1 MMNIPFRP
9 VTAADADLL
18 RSFTMEGKCMNCDM
32 NVANLCSWQFLYHTE
47 YAVVEGF
54 LVLRF
59 VLDGHVTY
67 MKPIGKGDL
76 RPVLE
81 LLMADARSLGDT
93 LRVACVCPCAQA
105 LMDESMP
112 GAFTYTINRDKS
124 DYLYLREKLVTLSG
138 KKLQPKR
145 NHISKFKR
153 AYPNYEYR
161 PLTPD
166 LVPDCIRLGEEWCRT
181 NDSGELRAMQ
191 AEQQMIAYALR
202 HMDELHIVGGTLFVE
217 GRMVAFTF
225 GARINAEAFDV
236 CVEKADT
243 NYEGA
248 YAMINNEFVSRL
260 PEDIVYIN
268 REEDLGLEGL
278 RRAKLSYY
286 PDLIL
291 DKMVATLTAQPKE
304 TEEEMRVR
312 FETRHLWER
321 SFADPRA
328 FIDLY
333 FREKYRKE
341 RNEIIVRDGRVV
353 SALQKLPYPLTY
365 GGRMLPASYIS
376 GACTDED
383 YRRRGLMGELL
394 VKALRDEYYL
404 GSTISIEECLGSKGV
419 EESSFG
425 VKEYRSEGVKT
436 IPQLRESKDCL
447 QALPS
452 TAVSTKL
459 NVSSADGLSSSLPSE
474 ATTPKLLNSQKAGS
488 VLSFLIPATAELMT
502 YYAKF
507 GYTPCFRFG
516 WKETHPN
523 PGGDTDLTVQE
534 VLPHR
539 EDLGGL
545 LIYLRD
551 KMQERPMCVQHPL
564 SDLRAVMDD
573 MRMAGDTMWEV
584 RRGTLLVGLAIC
596 RAEAKGVLLREYVY
610 DDEAARDALIAAI
623 AAHHGK
629 TEVDVL
635 DTTGT
640 GGDYFGMARVVDA
653 EEMLKAYA
661 QLHPEKEMTLNVADD
676 ELSENNGCYHISGGV
691 CVRLSEP
698 SADAELLTIAQLTHR
713 VLAEENP
720 LMSLMMND

>member
-1 MMNIPFRP
+1 MNILFRP

-18 RSFTMEGKCMNCDM
+18 RSFTMESKCMNCDL

-76 RPVLE
+76 RRVLE
-81 LLMADARSLGDT
+81 LLMADARTLGDAF
-93 LRVACVCPCAQA
+93 RMACVCPCAQGM
-105 LMDESMP
+105 MDESMP
-112 GAFTYTINRDKS
+112 GAFAYTINRDKS

-153 AYPNYEYR
+153 SYPNYEYR
-161 PLTPD
+161 PLTPE

-181 NDSGELRAMQ
+181 NDSRMQYAMQ
-191 AEQQMIAYALR
+191 AEQRMIAYALS
-202 HMDELHIVGGTLFVE
+202 HIDELHIVGGALFVE
-217 GRMVAFTF
+217 DKMVAFTF

-243 NYEGA
+243 DYEGA

-278 RRAKLSYY
+278 RKAKLSYY

-291 DKMVATLTAQPKE
+291 DKMTATLIVQPKE

-341 RNEIIVRDGRVV
+341 RNETIVRDGRVV

-383 YRRRGLMGELL
+383 YRKRGLMGELL
-394 VKALRDEYYL
+394 AQTHRAMQ
-404 GSTISIEECLGSKGV
+404 EEN
-419 EESSFG
+419 
-425 VKEYRSEGVKT
+425 
-436 IPQLRESKDCL
+436 
-447 QALPS
+447 A
-452 TAVSTKL
+452 
-459 NVSSADGLSSSLPSE
+459 
-474 ATTPKLLNSQKAGS
+474 
-488 VLSFLIPATAELMT
+488 VLSFLIPATPELAT

-516 WKETHPN
+516 WETVTAKASADASLVSGPV
-523 PGGDTDLTVQE
+523 VQPQSE
-534 VLPHR
+534 
-539 EDLGGL
+539 EY
-545 LIYLRD
+545 LIYLRQ
-551 KMQERPMCVQHPL
+551 KMQERPVCVQHPL
-564 SDLRAVMDD
+564 SDLRAVVDD

-584 RRGTLLVGLAIC
+584 RRDELLVGLAIC
-596 RAEAKGVLLREYVY
+596 RAEAEGILLRECLF
-610 DDEAARDALIAAI
+610 DDEAARDGLIAAI
-623 AAHHGK
+623 ATHYGK
-629 TEVDVL
+629 AEVDVL
-635 DTTGT
+635 DTTGQN
-640 GGDYFGMARVVDA
+640 GDYIGMARVIHA
-653 EEMLKAYA
+653 EDMLTAYA
-661 QLHPEKEMTLNVADD
+661 ALYPEQEMVLNVTDN
-676 ELSENNGCYHISGGV
+676 ELSGNDGCYRIGGGV
-691 CVRLSEP
+691 CIRMDDTSVE
-698 SADAELLTIAQLTHR
+698 AESLTIAQLTHR

>member
-1 MMNIPFRP
+1 MIIPFRP
-9 VTAADADLL
+9 ITAADADLL
-18 RSFTMEGKCMNCDM
+18 RSFTMESKCMNCDM

-81 LLMADARSLGDT
+81 LLITDARSLGDT
-93 LRVACVCPCAQA
+93 LRLACVCPCAQA

-153 AYPNYEYR
+153 TYPNYEYR

-181 NDSGELRAMQ
+181 NDSCMQHAMQ
-191 AEQQMIAYALR
+191 TEQKMIAYALR
-202 HMDELHIVGGTLFVE
+202 HIDELHIVGGTLFVE
-217 GRMVAFTF
+217 GKMVAFTF

-243 NYEGA
+243 AYEGS

-260 PEDIVYIN
+260 PEDIIYIN

-278 RRAKLSYY
+278 RKAKLSYY

-291 DKMVATLTAQPKE
+291 DKMVATLTTLPKE

-341 RNEIIVRDGRVV
+341 RNEVILRDGRVV
-353 SALQKLPYPLTY
+353 SALQKLPYPMTY
-365 GGRMLPASYIS
+365 GGRMLPTSYIS
-376 GACTDED
+376 GACTDEE
-383 YRRRGLMGELL
+383 YRKCGLMGELL
-394 VKALRDEYYL
+394 NQTHRAM
-404 GSTISIEECLGSKGV
+404 
-419 EESSFG
+419 
-425 VKEYRSEGVKT
+425 RSEH
-436 IPQLRESKDCL
+436 
-447 QALPS
+447 A
-452 TAVSTKL
+452 
-459 NVSSADGLSSSLPSE
+459 
-474 ATTPKLLNSQKAGS
+474 
-488 VLSFLIPATAELMT
+488 VLSFLIPATSELGT

-516 WKETHPN
+516 WKTEPHPN
-523 PGGDTDLTVQE
+523 PPCEGGGTDLTAQE

-539 EDLGGL
+539 EDLGGS

-551 KMQERPMCVQHPL
+551 KMQERPMCIQHPL
-564 SDLRAVMDD
+564 SDLRAVVDD

-596 RAEAKGVLLREYVY
+596 RVEPGGVLLRECVY
-610 DDEAARDALIAAI
+610 DDGAAREALIAAI
-623 AAHHGK
+623 AAHYEQ

-640 GGDYFGMARVVDA
+640 AGDYFGMARIIDA
-653 EEMLKAYA
+653 DEMLKAYA
-661 QLHPEKEMTLNVADD
+661 QLHPEVELTLSITDPT
-676 ELSENNGCYHISGGV
+676 LPENEGCYRIAQGM
-691 CVRLSEP
+691 CQRLAEP
-698 SADAELLTIAQLTHR
+698 CAEAEPLTITQLTHR
-713 VLAEENP
+713 VLTEENP

>member
-1 MMNIPFRP
+1 MIIPFRP
-9 VTAADADLL
+9 ITAADADLL
-18 RSFTMEGKCMNCDM
+18 RSYTMEGKCMNCDM
-32 NVANLCSWQFLYHTE
+32 NVANLRGWQFLYHTE

-59 VLDGHVTY
+59 VADGHVTY
-67 MKPIGKGDL
+67 MKPMGKGDL
-76 RPVLE
+76 RHVLE
-81 LLMADARSLGDT
+81 LLIADARSLGDT
-93 LRVACVCPCAQA
+93 LRMACVCPCAQG
-105 LMDESMP
+105 LMEESMP
-112 GAFTYTINRDKS
+112 GAFTYSVDRDRA

-153 AYPNYEYR
+153 TYPDYEYR
-161 PLTPD
+161 PLTAD
-166 LVPDCIRLGEEWCRT
+166 LVDDCIRLGEEWCKT
-181 NDSGELRAMQ
+181 NDSCMQRAMQ
-191 AEQQMIAYALR
+191 AEQRMIDYAL
-202 HMDELHIVGGTLFVE
+202 HHIDELHIVGGTLWVE

-243 NYEGA
+243 AYEGA

-260 PEDIVYIN
+260 PEDITYIN

-278 RRAKLSYY
+278 RKAKLSYQ

-291 DKMVATLTAQPKE
+291 DKMTATLTAVPKE

-341 RNEIIVRDGRVV
+341 RNEVIVRDGRVV
-353 SALQKLPYPLTY
+353 SALQKLPYPMTY

-376 GACTDED
+376 GACTDEA

-394 VKALRDEYYL
+394 HQTHRAMQNENAA
-404 GSTISIEECLGSKGV
+404 
-419 EESSFG
+419 F
-425 VKEYRSEGVKT
+425 
-436 IPQLRESKDCL
+436 
-447 QALPS
+447 
-452 TAVSTKL
+452 
-459 NVSSADGLSSSLPSE
+459 
-474 ATTPKLLNSQKAGS
+474 
-488 VLSFLIPATAELMT
+488 SFLIPATADLAA

-516 WKETHPN
+516 WK
-523 PGGDTDLTVQE
+523 TVAAGALDGSLLVDVVDQKGTEE
-534 VLPHR
+534 VMP
-539 EDLGGL
+539 
-545 LIYLRD
+545 YLRD

-564 SDLRAVMDD
+564 SDLRAVVDD
-573 MRMAGDTMWEV
+573 MRMAGDTMWEA
-584 RRGTLLVGLAIC
+584 RRGELTVAVAIC
-596 RAEAKGVLLREYVY
+596 RAEADGVLLRECVY
-610 DDEAARDALIAAI
+610 DDEAVREGLIAAI
-623 AAHHGK
+623 AAHYGR

-640 GGDYFGMARVVDA
+640 VGDYFGMARIINA
-653 EEMLKAYA
+653 EAMLTAYA
-661 QLHPEKEMTLNVADD
+661 ALHPELDTAMNVTDD
-676 ELSENNGCYHISGGV
+676 LLTENNGCYHIYKGT
-691 CVRLSEP
+691 CVRLAEP
-698 SADAELLTIAQLTHR
+698 CADAEPFTIAQLTHR
-713 VLAEENP
+713 VLTEENP

>member
-1 MMNIPFRP
+1 
-9 VTAADADLL
+9 
-18 RSFTMEGKCMNCDM
+18 MNCDL
-32 NVANLCSWQFLYHTE
+32 NVANICSWQFLYHTE

-93 LRVACVCPCAQA
+93 LSIACVCPCAQA
-105 LMDESMP
+105 LMEESMP
-112 GAFTYTINRDKS
+112 GAFTYAINRDKS

-161 PLTPD
+161 SLTPD

-181 NDSGELRAMQ
+181 NDSRMQHAMQ
-191 AEQQMIAYALR
+191 AEQKMIAYALS
-202 HMDELHIVGGTLFVE
+202 HIDELHIVGGTLFVE
-217 GRMVAFTF
+217 GKMVAFTF

-243 NYEGA
+243 TYEGA

-278 RRAKLSYY
+278 RKAKLSYY

-321 SFADPRA
+321 SFADPRT

-365 GGRMLPASYIS
+365 GGRMLSASYIS
-376 GACTDED
+376 GACTDEN
-383 YRRRGLMGELL
+383 YRKRGLMGELL
-394 VKALRDEYYL
+394 AQTHRAMLQ
-404 GSTISIEECLGSKGV
+404 
-419 EESSFG
+419 ES
-425 VKEYRSEGVKT
+425 
-436 IPQLRESKDCL
+436 
-447 QALPS
+447 A
-452 TAVSTKL
+452 
-459 NVSSADGLSSSLPSE
+459 
-474 ATTPKLLNSQKAGS
+474 
-488 VLSFLIPATAELMT
+488 VLSFLIPATAELAT

-516 WKETHPN
+516 WKTETPSN
-523 PGGDTDLTVQE
+523 LPLYGEATSDNSLK
-534 VLPHR
+534 VLPIG
-539 EDLGGL
+539 GGL
-545 LIYLRD
+545 SEGLRGAVLIFLRD
-551 KMQERPMCVQHPL
+551 KMQERPMCIQHPL
-564 SDLRAVMDD
+564 SDLHAVVDD
-573 MRMAGDTMWEV
+573 LRMAGDTMWEV
-584 RRGTLLVGLAIC
+584 RRGELLVGLAIC
-596 RAEAKGVLLREYVY
+596 RVESDGLLLRECVC
-610 DDEAARDALIAAI
+610 DDEEAREALIAAI
-623 AAHHGK
+623 AAHHGR
-629 TEVDVL
+629 TEVDVI
-635 DTTGT
+635 DTTGHE
-640 GGDYFGMARVVDA
+640 GAYLGMARIIDA
-653 EEMLKAYA
+653 EVMLTAYA
-661 QLHPEKEMTLNVADD
+661 TLYPEAEWKINVIDD
-676 ELSENNGCYHISGGV
+676 ELSVNNGCYYISGGA
-691 CVRLSEP
+691 CVHTHET
-698 SADAELLTIAQLTHR
+698 SATADTITIAQLTHK
-713 VLAEENP
+713 VFAEENP

>member
-1 MMNIPFRP
+1 MNILFRP
-9 VTAADADLL
+9 VTAADAGLL
-18 RSFTMEGKCMNCDM
+18 RSFTMEGKCMNCDL
-32 NVANLCSWQFLYHTE
+32 NVANICSWQFLYHTE

-59 VLDGHVTY
+59 VESGHVTY

-145 NHISKFKR
+145 NHVSKFKR
-153 AYPNYEYR
+153 TYPNYEYR

-181 NDSGELRAMQ
+181 NDSCMQRAMQ
-191 AEQQMIAYALR
+191 AEQKMIAYALQ
-202 HMDELHIVGGTLFVE
+202 HIDELHIVGGTLFVE
-217 GRMVAFTF
+217 GKMVAFTF
-225 GARINAEAFDV
+225 GSRINAEAFDV

-243 NYEGA
+243 SYEGA

-278 RRAKLSYY
+278 RKAKLSYY

-341 RNEIIVRDGRVV
+341 RNETIVRDGRVV
-353 SALQKLPYPLTY
+353 SALQKLPYPMTY

-376 GACTDED
+376 GACTDEN
-383 YRRRGLMGELL
+383 YRKRGLMGELL
-394 VKALRDEYYL
+394 AQTHRAM
-404 GSTISIEECLGSKGV
+404 
-419 EESSFG
+419 
-425 VKEYRSEGVKT
+425 
-436 IPQLRESKDCL
+436 QREN
-447 QALPS
+447 A
-452 TAVSTKL
+452 
-459 NVSSADGLSSSLPSE
+459 
-474 ATTPKLLNSQKAGS
+474 
-488 VLSFLIPATAELMT
+488 VLSFLIPATAELAT

-516 WKETHPN
+516 WRTETHPN
-523 PGGDTDLTVQE
+523 PPCEGGGTDLTVRE

-539 EDLGGL
+539 EDLGGSEL

-551 KMQERPMCVQHPL
+551 KMQERPWCVQHPL
-564 SDLRAVMDD
+564 ADLHAVVDD
-573 MRMAGDTMWEV
+573 MRMAGDAMWEV

-596 RAEAKGVLLREYVY
+596 RAEADGVLLRECVY
-610 DDEAARDALIAAI
+610 EDEAARDALVAAI

-635 DTTGT
+635 DTTGRE
-640 GGDYFGMARVVDA
+640 GDYFGMARVINA
-653 EEMLKAYA
+653 EAMLMAYA
-661 QLHPEKEMTLNVADD
+661 TQHPELDLKINVTDD
-676 ELSENNGCYHISGGV
+676 ELSENNGCYHISGGA

-698 SADAELLTIAQLTHR
+698 SAEAESLTIAQLTHK
-713 VLAEENP
+713 VLTEETP

>member
-1 MMNIPFRP
+1 MIIPFRP
-9 VTAADADLL
+9 ITAADADLL
-18 RSFTMEGKCMNCDM
+18 RSYTMEGKCMNCDL

-76 RPVLE
+76 RRVLE

-124 DYLYLREKLVTLSG
+124 DYLYLREKLVTLTG

-153 AYPNYEYR
+153 AYPDYEYR

-166 LVPDCIRLGEEWCRT
+166 LVGDCIRLGEEWCRT
-181 NDSGELRAMQ
+181 NDSCMQHAMQ
-191 AEQQMIAYALR
+191 AEQKMIAYALQ
-202 HMDELHIVGGTLFVE
+202 HIDELHIVGGTIFVE
-217 GRMVAFTF
+217 GKMVAFTF

-243 NYEGA
+243 DYEGA

-278 RRAKLSYY
+278 RKAKLSYY
-286 PDLIL
+286 PDLML

-304 TEEEMRVR
+304 SEEEMRMR

-341 RNEIIVRDGRVV
+341 RNEFIVRDGRIV
-353 SALQKLPYPLTY
+353 SALQKLPYPMTY

-376 GACTDED
+376 GACTDEE
-383 YRRRGLMGELL
+383 YRRRGLMGQLL
-394 VKALRDEYYL
+394 EQTHRAMW
-404 GSTISIEECLGSKGV
+404 
-419 EESSFG
+419 
-425 VKEYRSEGVKT
+425 SEN
-436 IPQLRESKDCL
+436 
-447 QALPS
+447 
-452 TAVSTKL
+452 AVFC
-459 NVSSADGLSSSLPSE
+459 
-474 ATTPKLLNSQKAGS
+474 
-488 VLSFLIPATAELMT
+488 FLIPATAELGA

-507 GYTPCFRFG
+507 GYAPCFRFG
-516 WKETHPN
+516 WKTVA
-523 PGGDTDLTVQE
+523 TDALPLDKALSVCLVEQPHDEEYLT
-534 VLPHR
+534 
-539 EDLGGL
+539 
-545 LIYLRD
+545 YLRD
-551 KMQERPMCVQHPL
+551 KMQERPLCIQHPL
-564 SDLRAVMDD
+564 SDLRAVIDD
-573 MRMAGDTMWEV
+573 MRMAGDTMWKV
-584 RRGTLLVGLAIC
+584 CRGELLVGLAIC
-596 RAEAKGVLLREYVY
+596 RAEAQGVLLRECLYS
-610 DDEAARDALIAAI
+610 DEAARDALMAAV
-623 AAHHGK
+623 AAHYGH

-635 DTTGT
+635 DATGC
-640 GGDYFGMARVVDA
+640 GGEYFGMARVIHA
-653 EEMLKAYA
+653 EDMLMAYA
-661 QLHPEKEMTLNVADD
+661 GLHPEVEAVLNVTDD
-676 ELSENNGCYHISGGV
+676 LLAGNNGCYHIHHGMCERVAGP
-691 CVRLSEP
+691 CSE
-698 SADAELLTIAQLTHR
+698 ARHLTIAQLTQR
-713 VLAEENP
+713 VLSDENP

>member
-1 MMNIPFRP
+1 
-9 VTAADADLL
+9 
-18 RSFTMEGKCMNCDM
+18 MNCDM

-59 VLDGHVTY
+59 VADGHVTY

-93 LRVACVCPCAQA
+93 LRMACVCPCAQG
-105 LMDESMP
+105 LMEESMP
-112 GAFTYTINRDKS
+112 GAFAYSVNRDRA

-153 AYPNYEYR
+153 TYPNYEYR
-161 PLTPD
+161 PLTAD
-166 LVPDCIRLGEEWCRT
+166 LVDDCIRLGEEWCRT
-181 NDSGELRAMQ
+181 NDSCMQRAMQ
-191 AEQQMIAYALR
+191 AEQRMIDYAL
-202 HMDELHIVGGTLFVE
+202 HHIDELHIVGGTLWVE

-243 NYEGA
+243 AYEGA

-260 PEDIVYIN
+260 PEDITYIN

-278 RRAKLSYY
+278 RKAKLSYQ

-291 DKMVATLTAQPKE
+291 DKMTATLTAVPKE

-341 RNEIIVRDGRVV
+341 RNEVIVRDGRVV
-353 SALQKLPYPLTY
+353 SALQKLPYPMTY

-376 GACTDED
+376 GACTDER

-394 VKALRDEYYL
+394 KQALR
-404 GSTISIEECLGSKGV
+404 V
-419 EESSFG
+419 ESGKMKDESSCH
-425 VKEYRSEGVKT
+425 
-436 IPQLRESKDCL
+436 P
-447 QALPS
+447 
-452 TAVSTKL
+452 
-459 NVSSADGLSSSLPSE
+459 DGHSPLSSFNFPLAKS
-474 ATTPKLLNSQKAGS
+474 AF
-488 VLSFLIPATAELMT
+488 SFLIPATAELAT

-516 WKETHPN
+516 WRETHPI
-523 PGGDTDLTVQE
+523 PPCEGGGTDLAVQE

-539 EDLGGL
+539 EDLGGSSL
-545 LIYLRD
+545 LTYLRD

-564 SDLRAVMDD
+564 SDLRAVVDD
-573 MRMAGDTMWEV
+573 MRMAGDTMWEA
-584 RRGTLLVGLAIC
+584 RRGELTVAVAIC
-596 RAEAKGVLLREYVY
+596 RAEADGVLLRECVY
-610 DDEAARDALIAAI
+610 DDEAARDGLIAAI
-623 AAHHGK
+623 AAHYGR

-640 GGDYFGMARVVDA
+640 VGDYFGMARIIDA
-653 EEMLKAYA
+653 EAMLTAYA
-661 QLHPEKEMTLNVADD
+661 ALHPELDIAMSVTD
-676 ELSENNGCYHISGGV
+676 ELLTENNGCYHIYKGA
-691 CVRLSEP
+691 CERLSEP
-698 SADAELLTIAQLTHR
+698 CAEAEPFTIAQLTHR
-713 VLAEENP
+713 VLTEENP

>member
-1 MMNIPFRP
+1 MMIPFRP
-9 VTAADADLL
+9 ITAADADLL
-18 RSFTMEGKCMNCDM
+18 RSYTMEGKCMNCDL

-76 RPVLE
+76 RRVLG

-153 AYPNYEYR
+153 TYPNYEYR

-166 LVPDCIRLGEEWCRT
+166 LVDDCIRLGEEWCLT
-181 NDSGELRAMQ
+181 SDSCMQHAMQ
-191 AEQQMIAYALR
+191 AEQKMIAYALN
-202 HMDELHIVGGTLFVE
+202 HIDELHIVGGTLFVE
-217 GRMVAFTF
+217 GKMVAFTF
-225 GARINAEAFDV
+225 GSRINGEAFDV

-243 NYEGA
+243 SYEGA

-278 RRAKLSYY
+278 RKAKMSYY
-286 PDLIL
+286 PDLIM
-291 DKMVATLTAQPKE
+291 DKMVATLTAQPQE
-304 TEEEMRVR
+304 SEEEMRMR

-341 RNEIIVRDGRVV
+341 RNEVIVRDGRVV

-376 GACTDED
+376 GACTDER

-394 VKALRDEYYL
+394 GQTHRAMWDENAA
-404 GSTISIEECLGSKGV
+404 
-419 EESSFG
+419 F
-425 VKEYRSEGVKT
+425 
-436 IPQLRESKDCL
+436 
-447 QALPS
+447 
-452 TAVSTKL
+452 
-459 NVSSADGLSSSLPSE
+459 
-474 ATTPKLLNSQKAGS
+474 
-488 VLSFLIPATAELMT
+488 SFLIPATAELGA

-507 GYTPCFRFG
+507 GYAHCFRFG
-516 WKETHPN
+516 WKTETHPN
-523 PGGDTDLTVQE
+523 PPCEGGGTDLTVRE

-539 EDLGGL
+539 EDLGGSEH

-551 KMQERPMCVQHPL
+551 KMQQRPMCVQHPL
-564 SDLRAVMDD
+564 SDLRAVIDD
-573 MRMAGDTMWEV
+573 MRMAGDSMWEV
-584 RRGTLLVGLAIC
+584 RRGDLLVGLAVC
-596 RAEAKGVLLREYVY
+596 RAEAQGVLLRECVY
-610 DDEAARDALIAAI
+610 SDEEAREALIAAI
-623 AAHHGK
+623 AAHYGK

-635 DTTGT
+635 DTTGCE
-640 GGDYFGMARVVDA
+640 GEYIGMARIINA
-653 EEMLKAYA
+653 ETMLAAYA
-661 QLHPEKEMTLNVADD
+661 GLHPEVEMKINVTDN
-676 ELSENNGCYHISGGV
+676 ELSGNNGCYHICGGA
-691 CVRLSEP
+691 CVRMDEP
-698 SADAELLTIAQLTHR
+698 SAEAEQLTIAQLTHK
-713 VLAEENP
+713 VLTEENP
-720 LMSLMMND
+720 VMSLMMND

>member
-1 MMNIPFRP
+1 MTIPFRP
-9 VTAADADLL
+9 ITAADADLL
-18 RSFTMEGKCMNCDM
+18 RSFTTESKCMNCDL

-59 VLDGHVTY
+59 VADGHVTY

-76 RPVLE
+76 RHVLE
-81 LLMADARSLGDT
+81 LLRADARSLGDT

-105 LMDESMP
+105 LMNESMP
-112 GAFTYTINRDKS
+112 EAFTFEINRDKS
-124 DYLYLREKLVTLSG
+124 DYLYLREKLVTLAG

-145 NHISKFKR
+145 NHVSKFKR
-153 AYPNYEYR
+153 TYPNYEYR
-161 PLTPD
+161 PLTAD

-181 NDSGELRAMQ
+181 TDSGMQHAME
-191 AEQQMIAYALR
+191 AEQHMIAYALQ
-202 HMDELHIVGGTLFVE
+202 HLDELHIIGGTLFVE
-217 GRMVAFTF
+217 DKMVAFTF

-243 NYEGA
+243 TYEGA

-278 RRAKLSYY
+278 RKAKLSYQ

-304 TEEEMRVR
+304 TEEEMRMR

-341 RNEIIVRDGRVV
+341 RNETIVRDGRVV
-353 SALQKLPYPLTY
+353 SALQKLPYPMTY
-365 GGRMLPASYIS
+365 GGQMLPASYIS
-376 GACTDED
+376 GACTDEN

-394 VKALRDEYYL
+394 NQTHRAMR
-404 GSTISIEECLGSKGV
+404 EE
-419 EESSFG
+419 
-425 VKEYRSEGVKT
+425 
-436 IPQLRESKDCL
+436 
-447 QALPS
+447 
-452 TAVSTKL
+452 
-459 NVSSADGLSSSLPSE
+459 N
-474 ATTPKLLNSQKAGS
+474 ATF
-488 VLSFLIPATAELMT
+488 SFLIPATAELGT

-516 WKETHPN
+516 WQSIT
-523 PGGDTDLTVQE
+523 TDKLVADSSLVVNSIDQYPTEEQF
-534 VLPHR
+534 
-539 EDLGGL
+539 
-545 LIYLRD
+545 IYLRQ

-564 SDLRAVMDD
+564 SDLRAVVDD

-584 RRGTLLVGLAIC
+584 RRGELLVGMAIC
-596 RAEAKGVLLREYVY
+596 RVEENGILLRECLYE
-610 DDEAARDALIAAI
+610 DKSAHDTLIATI
-623 AAHHGK
+623 AAHY
-629 TEVDVL
+629 ERSEIDVI
-635 DTTGT
+635 DTTGRE
-640 GGDYFGMARVVDA
+640 GDYFGMARIINTED
-653 EEMLKAYA
+653 MLKAYA
-661 QLHPEKEMTLNVADD
+661 QLHPEMECTLSITDD
-676 ELSENNGCYHISGGV
+676 LLSENNGCYYINKGICE
-691 CVRLSEP
+691 CVNEP
-698 SADAELLTIAQLTHR
+698 CNEAEQLTIAQLTQR
-713 VLAEENP
+713 VLSEENP

>member
-1 MMNIPFRP
+1 MIIPFRP
-9 VTAADADLL
+9 ITAADAPLL
-18 RSFTMEGKCMNCDM
+18 RSYTMESKCMNCDM

-59 VLDGHVTY
+59 VADGHVTY

-93 LRVACVCPCAQA
+93 LRMACVCPCAQG
-105 LMDESMP
+105 LMEESMP
-112 GAFTYTINRDKS
+112 GAFTYSVNRDRA

-161 PLTPD
+161 PLTAD

-181 NDSGELRAMQ
+181 NDSCMQRAMQ
-191 AEQQMIAYALR
+191 AEQRMIDYALH
-202 HMDELHIVGGTLFVE
+202 HMEELHIVGGTLWVE

-225 GARINAEAFDV
+225 GARINSEAFDV

-243 NYEGA
+243 AYEGA

-278 RRAKLSYY
+278 RKAKLSYQ

-291 DKMVATLTAQPKE
+291 DKMTATLTAVPRE

-341 RNEIIVRDGRVV
+341 RNEVIVRDGRVV
-353 SALQKLPYPLTY
+353 SALQKLPYPMTY

-376 GACTDED
+376 GACTDEH

-394 VKALRDEYYL
+394 VKALR
-404 GSTISIEECLGSKGV
+404 V
-419 EESSFG
+419 ESG
-425 VKEYRSEGVKT
+425 K
-436 IPQLRESKDCL
+436 
-447 QALPS
+447 
-452 TAVSTKL
+452 
-459 NVSSADGLSSSLPSE
+459 SAF
-474 ATTPKLLNSQKAGS
+474 
-488 VLSFLIPATAELMT
+488 SFLIPATAELGT

-516 WKETHPN
+516 WETVTA
-523 PGGDTDLTVQE
+523 GATDGSLMVDTVDQHRTEE
-534 VLPHR
+534 VIP
-539 EDLGGL
+539 
-545 LIYLRD
+545 YLRD

-564 SDLRAVMDD
+564 SDLRAVIDD
-573 MRMAGDTMWEV
+573 MHMAGDTLWKA
-584 RRGTLLVGLAIC
+584 RRGEMTVALAIC
-596 RAEAKGVLLREYVY
+596 RAESDGVLLREIVY
-610 DDEAARDALIAAI
+610 DDEEARDGLIAAF
-623 AAHHGK
+623 AAHHGR
-629 TEVDVL
+629 TEVDVI
-635 DTTGT
+635 DTTGLT
-640 GGDYFGMARVVDA
+640 GDYFGMARIIDA
-653 EEMLKAYA
+653 EGMLTAYA
-661 QLHPEKEMTLNVADD
+661 ALHPEVDATWSVTD
-676 ELSENNGCYHISGGV
+676 ELLTENNGCYHIYKGI
-691 CVRLSEP
+691 CERLAVSCAEAEP
-698 SADAELLTIAQLTHR
+698 LTIAGLTHR
-713 VLAEENP
+713 VLTEENP

>member
-1 MMNIPFRP
+1 MTIPFRP
-9 VTAADADLL
+9 ITAADADLL
-18 RSFTMEGKCMNCDM
+18 RSFTTESKCMNCDM

-47 YAVVEGF
+47 CAVVEGF

-76 RPVLE
+76 RHVLE

-112 GAFTYTINRDKS
+112 GAFTYSVNRDKS

-153 AYPNYEYR
+153 MYPHYEYR
-161 PLTPD
+161 PLTAD
-166 LVPDCIRLGEEWCRT
+166 LVPECIRLGEEWCQT
-181 NDSGELRAMQ
+181 SDSGLWHAMQ
-191 AEQQMIAYALR
+191 AEQRMIAYALQ
-202 HMDELHIVGGTLFVE
+202 HIDELHILGGALFVE

-243 NYEGA
+243 AYEGA
-248 YAMINNEFVSRL
+248 YAMINHEFVSWL
-260 PEDIVYIN
+260 PEEIVYIN

-286 PDLIL
+286 PDLML

-304 TEEEMRVR
+304 TEEEMRMR

-321 SFADPRA
+321 SFADPRT

-341 RNEIIVRDGRVV
+341 RNETIVRDGRIVA
-353 SALQKLPYPLTY
+353 ALQKLPYPMTY
-365 GGRMLPASYIS
+365 AGRMLPASYIS
-376 GACTDED
+376 GACTDEQ
-383 YRRRGLMGELL
+383 YRRRGLMAELIA
-394 VKALRDEYYL
+394 KALR
-404 GSTISIEECLGSKGV
+404 EERERM
-419 EESSFG
+419 EEG
-425 VKEYRSEGVKT
+425 CG
-436 IPQLRESKDCL
+436 
-447 QALPS
+447 A
-452 TAVSTKL
+452 
-459 NVSSADGLSSSLPSE
+459 
-474 ATTPKLLNSQKAGS
+474 
-488 VLSFLIPATAELMT
+488 VLSFLIPATAELGG

-516 WKETHPN
+516 WKTFAAAHHTE
-523 PGGDTDLTVQE
+523 GDSTLTSTQ
-534 VLPHR
+534 VLSQKNDVDGAEH
-539 EDLGGL
+539 
-545 LIYLRD
+545 LIYLRQ
-551 KMQERPMCVQHPL
+551 KMQERPLCVQHPL
-564 SDLRAVMDD
+564 SDLRAVVDD
-573 MRMAGDTMWEV
+573 MHMAGDTMWEA
-584 RRGTLLVGLAIC
+584 RRGDLLVGVAIC
-596 RAEAKGVLLREYVY
+596 RAEADGVLLRECLY
-610 DDEAARDALIAAI
+610 DDEEARDAMVAAI

-629 TEVDVL
+629 DEVDVL
-635 DTTGT
+635 DTTGSE
-640 GGDYFGMARVVDA
+640 GEYFGMARIVHA
-653 EEMLKAYA
+653 GEMLKAYA
-661 QLHPEKEMTLNVADD
+661 QLHPEKRCVLSVTD
-676 ELSENNGCYHISGGV
+676 ELMPENNGCYHIYNGV
-691 CVRLSEP
+691 CERMEEP
-698 SADAELLTIAQLTHR
+698 CAEVEALTIAQLAHR

>member
-1 MMNIPFRP
+1 MPKFSVDLILYMIIPFRP
-9 VTAADADLL
+9 ITAADADLL
-18 RSFTMEGKCMNCDM
+18 RSYTMESKCMNCDM
-32 NVANLCSWQFLYHTE
+32 NMANLCSWQFLYHTE
-47 YAVVEGF
+47 WAVVEGF

-59 VLDGHVTY
+59 VSEGHVTY

-81 LLMADARSLGDT
+81 MLMADARSLGDT
-93 LRVACVCPCAQA
+93 FRMACVCPCAKG
-105 LMDESMP
+105 LMEESMP
-112 GAFTYTINRDKS
+112 GAFAYSVNRDRA

-153 AYPNYEYR
+153 TYPNYEYR
-161 PLTPD
+161 PLTAD

-181 NDSGELRAMQ
+181 NDSCMQRAMQ
-191 AEQQMIAYALR
+191 AEQRMIDYAL
-202 HMDELHIVGGTLFVE
+202 HHIDELHIVGGTLWVE

-243 NYEGA
+243 SYEGA
-248 YAMINNEFVSRL
+248 YAMINNEFVLRL

-278 RRAKLSYY
+278 RKAKLSYQ

-291 DKMVATLTAQPKE
+291 DKMTATLTAYPKE
-304 TEEEMRVR
+304 TEEEMRIR

-341 RNEIIVRDGRVV
+341 RNEVIVRDGRVV
-353 SALQKLPYPLTY
+353 SALQKLPYPMTY

-376 GACTDED
+376 GACTDEN

-394 VKALRDEYYL
+394 K
-404 GSTISIEECLGSKGV
+404 
-419 EESSFG
+419 
-425 VKEYRSEGVKT
+425 
-436 IPQLRESKDCL
+436 
-447 QALPS
+447 QAFHFPL
-452 TAVSTKL
+452 AK
-459 NVSSADGLSSSLPSE
+459 SAF
-474 ATTPKLLNSQKAGS
+474 
-488 VLSFLIPATAELMT
+488 SFLIPATAELAT

-523 PGGDTDLTVQE
+523 PPCEGGGIDLTVRE

-539 EDLGGL
+539 EDLGGSEF

-551 KMQERPMCVQHPL
+551 KMQERTMCVQHPL
-564 SDLRAVMDD
+564 DDLRAVVDD
-573 MRMAGDTMWEV
+573 MHMAGDTMWV
-584 RRGTLLVGLAIC
+584 ARRGELTVALAIC
-596 RAEAKGVLLREYVY
+596 RAEADGLLLRECVY
-610 DDEAARDALIAAI
+610 DDEEARDGLIAAI
-623 AAHHGK
+623 AAHHGR

-635 DTTGT
+635 DTTGCD
-640 GGDYFGMARVVDA
+640 GDYFGMARIIDA
-653 EEMLKAYA
+653 EAMLTAYA
-661 QLHPEKEMTLNVADD
+661 ALHPEVDATWSVTD
-676 ELSENNGCYHISGGV
+676 ELLTENNGCYHICEGL
-691 CVRLSEP
+691 CERLAEP
-698 SADAELLTIAQLTHR
+698 CAEAESLTIAELTHR
-713 VLAEENP
+713 VLTEENP

>member
-1 MMNIPFRP
+1 MNIPFRP

-47 YAVVEGF
+47 WAVVEGF

-76 RPVLE
+76 RLVLE

-124 DYLYLREKLVTLSG
+124 DYLYLREKLVTLAG

-181 NDSGELRAMQ
+181 SDSSLQNAMQ
-191 AEQQMIAYALR
+191 AEQKMIAYALQ
-202 HMDELHIVGGTLFVE
+202 HIDELHIVGGTLFVE

-243 NYEGA
+243 TYEGA

-278 RRAKLSYY
+278 RKAKLSYY

-353 SALQKLPYPLTY
+353 SALQKLPYPLSY
-365 GGRMLPASYIS
+365 GGRMLSASYIS
-376 GACTDED
+376 GACTDEN
-383 YRRRGLMGELL
+383 YRKRGLMGELL
-394 VKALRDEYYL
+394 AQTHRAMQGEN
-404 GSTISIEECLGSKGV
+404 
-419 EESSFG
+419 
-425 VKEYRSEGVKT
+425 
-436 IPQLRESKDCL
+436 
-447 QALPS
+447 A
-452 TAVSTKL
+452 
-459 NVSSADGLSSSLPSE
+459 
-474 ATTPKLLNSQKAGS
+474 
-488 VLSFLIPATAELMT
+488 VLSFLIPATAELAA

-516 WKETHPN
+516 WQ
-523 PGGDTDLTVQE
+523 TVTASP
-534 VLPHR
+534 V
-539 EDLGGL
+539 EDDSLMASVVEQPQNEEY
-545 LIYLRD
+545 LIYLRQ
-551 KMQERPMCVQHPL
+551 KMQERDFCVQHPL
-564 SDLRAVMDD
+564 SDLRAVVDD

-584 RRGTLLVGLAIC
+584 RRDGLLVGLAIC
-596 RAEAKGVLLREYVY
+596 RAEADGVLLRECVY
-610 DDEAARDALIAAI
+610 DDGAARDGLIAAI
-623 AAHHGK
+623 ATHYGK
-629 TEVDVL
+629 DEVDVL

-640 GGDYFGMARVVDA
+640 EGDYFGMARIINA

-661 QLHPEKEMTLNVADD
+661 ALHPELDLKINVTDD
-676 ELSENNGCYHISGGV
+676 ELSDNNGCYHISGGV
-691 CVRLSEP
+691 CMRMDGLLAEAEP
-698 SADAELLTIAQLTHR
+698 LTIVQLTHR
-713 VLAEENP
+713 VLTEENP

>member
-1 MMNIPFRP
+1 MTIPFRP
-9 VTAADADLL
+9 ITAADADLL
-18 RSFTMEGKCMNCDM
+18 RSFTMESKCMNCDM
-32 NVANLCSWQFLYHTE
+32 NVANLCAWQFLYHTE

-93 LRVACVCPCAQA
+93 LRLACVCPCAQA

-153 AYPNYEYR
+153 TYPNYEYR

-181 NDSGELRAMQ
+181 NDSCMQRAMQ
-191 AEQQMIAYALR
+191 AEQKMIAYALQ
-202 HMDELHIVGGTLFVE
+202 HIDELHIVGGTLFVE
-217 GRMVAFTF
+217 DKMMAFTF

-243 NYEGA
+243 SYEGA

-278 RRAKLSYY
+278 RKAKLSYY
-286 PDLIL
+286 PDLML

-341 RNEIIVRDGRVV
+341 RNETIVRDGRVV
-353 SALQKLPYPLTY
+353 SALQKLPYPMAY

-376 GACTDED
+376 GACTDEN
-383 YRRRGLMGELL
+383 YRKRGLMGQLL
-394 VKALRDEYYL
+394 AQTHRAMQGEN
-404 GSTISIEECLGSKGV
+404 
-419 EESSFG
+419 
-425 VKEYRSEGVKT
+425 
-436 IPQLRESKDCL
+436 
-447 QALPS
+447 
-452 TAVSTKL
+452 AVF
-459 NVSSADGLSSSLPSE
+459 
-474 ATTPKLLNSQKAGS
+474 
-488 VLSFLIPATAELMT
+488 SFLIPATAELAT

-516 WKETHPN
+516 WKTENISN
-523 PGGDTDLTVQE
+523 PPKEGDSNLTVSQ
-534 VLPHR
+534 VLHW
-539 EDLGGL
+539 EDLGGSVL
-545 LIYLRD
+545 VYLRD
-551 KMQERPMCVQHPL
+551 KMQERPWCVQHPL
-564 SDLRAVMDD
+564 TDLHAVVDD

-584 RRGTLLVGLAIC
+584 RRDTLLVGLAIC
-596 RAEAKGVLLREYVY
+596 RAEADGVLLRECVY
-610 DDEAARDALIAAI
+610 EDEAARNALLAAI

-635 DTTGT
+635 DTTGCE
-640 GGDYFGMARVVDA
+640 GDYFGMARIINA
-653 EEMLKAYA
+653 EAMLAAYA
-661 QLHPEKEMTLNVADD
+661 TVHPEAEMKINVTDD
-676 ELSENNGCYHISGGV
+676 ELSENNGCYHISGGACV
-691 CVRLSEP
+691 CLSEP
-698 SADAELLTIAQLTHR
+698 SAEAEPLTIAQLTHK
-713 VLAEENP
+713 VLTEENP

>member
-1 MMNIPFRP
+1 MNQKHVFRREKGFHGRNVLRLCYLCSGTREDRRHSLKNIKFFNLCFTRLHYLCSLINNSGMIIPFKP

-18 RSFTMEGKCMNCDM
+18 RSYTMESKCMNCDM

-59 VLDGHVTY
+59 VTDGQVTY

-81 LLMADARSLGDT
+81 LLMADARSLGDPF
-93 LRVACVCPCAQA
+93 RMACVCPCAQG

-112 GAFTYTINRDKS
+112 GAFTYSVDRDRA

-153 AYPNYEYR
+153 AYPGYEYR
-161 PLTPD
+161 PLTAD
-166 LVPDCIRLGEEWCRT
+166 LVPDCIRLGEEWCRS
-181 NDSGELRAMQ
+181 NDCREQRAMQ
-191 AEQQMIAYALR
+191 AEQRMIAYALN
-202 HMDELHIVGGTLFVE
+202 HIDELHIVGGTLFVE
-217 GRMVAFTF
+217 DKMVAFTF

-243 NYEGA
+243 AYEGV

-260 PEDIVYIN
+260 PEDITYIN

-278 RRAKLSYY
+278 RKAKLSYQ

-291 DKMVATLTAQPKE
+291 DKMTATLTAVTKE
-304 TEEEMRVR
+304 TEGEMRVR

-341 RNEIIVRDGRVV
+341 RNETIMRDGQVV
-353 SALQKLPYPLTY
+353 SALQKLPYPMTY

-376 GACTDED
+376 GACTDER
-383 YRRRGLMGELL
+383 YRRRGLMAELL
-394 VKALRDEYYL
+394 DQTHRAMQR
-404 GSTISIEECLGSKGV
+404 
-419 EESSFG
+419 
-425 VKEYRSEGVKT
+425 EG
-436 IPQLRESKDCL
+436 
-447 QALPS
+447 A
-452 TAVSTKL
+452 AF
-459 NVSSADGLSSSLPSE
+459 
-474 ATTPKLLNSQKAGS
+474 
-488 VLSFLIPATAELMT
+488 SFLIPATPELAA

-516 WKETHPN
+516 WKTVAA
-523 PGGDTDLTVQE
+523 DTLAPDS
-534 VLPHR
+534 H
-539 EDLGGL
+539 L
-545 LIYLRD
+545 LVNVVDQQGEEELLVYLRD

-564 SDLRAVMDD
+564 GDLRAVADD
-573 MRMAGDTMWEV
+573 MRMAGDTLWEA
-584 RRGTLLVGLAIC
+584 RRGGLIVAAAIC
-596 RAEAKGVLLREYVY
+596 RAENDGVLLRECVC
-610 DDEAARDALIAAI
+610 DDEAARDGLVAAI
-623 AAHHGK
+623 AARYGR

-635 DTTGT
+635 DTTGSE
-640 GGDYFGMARVVDA
+640 GDYFGMARIINA
-653 EEMLKAYA
+653 EAMLAAYA
-661 QLHPEKEMTLNVADD
+661 ALHSEVKQVLNVTDGLL
-676 ELSENNGCYHISGGV
+676 EENNGGFRVIGGR
-691 CVRLSEP
+691 CERLGEP
-698 SADAELLTIAQLTHR
+698 CAGAETYTIDRLTHR
-713 VLAEENP
+713 MLTEESP
-720 LMSLMMND
+720 LMNLMMND

>member
-1 MMNIPFRP
+1 MTIPFRP
-9 VTAADADLL
+9 ITAADADLL
-18 RSFTMEGKCMNCDM
+18 RSFTMESKCMNCDM
-32 NVANLCSWQFLYHTE
+32 NVANLCAWQFLYHTE

-112 GAFTYTINRDKS
+112 GVFTYTINRDKS

-145 NHISKFKR
+145 NHVSKFKR
-153 AYPNYEYR
+153 TYPNYEYR

-181 NDSGELRAMQ
+181 NDSCMQYAMQ
-191 AEQQMIAYALR
+191 AEQKMIAYALQ
-202 HMDELHIVGGTLFVE
+202 HIDELHIVGGTLFVE
-217 GRMVAFTF
+217 GKMVAFTF

-243 NYEGA
+243 SYEGA

-260 PEDIVYIN
+260 PEDVVYIN

-278 RRAKLSYY
+278 RKAKLSYY

-341 RNEIIVRDGRVV
+341 RNETIVRDGRVV
-353 SALQKLPYPLTY
+353 SALQKLPYPMTY

-376 GACTDED
+376 GACTDEN
-383 YRRRGLMGELL
+383 YRKRGLMGQLL
-394 VKALRDEYYL
+394 AQTHRAML
-404 GSTISIEECLGSKGV
+404 GEN
-419 EESSFG
+419 
-425 VKEYRSEGVKT
+425 
-436 IPQLRESKDCL
+436 
-447 QALPS
+447 A
-452 TAVSTKL
+452 
-459 NVSSADGLSSSLPSE
+459 
-474 ATTPKLLNSQKAGS
+474 
-488 VLSFLIPATAELMT
+488 VLSFLIPATAELAA

-516 WKETHPN
+516 WKTETHPN
-523 PGGDTDLTVQE
+523 PPYEGGGTDLTVRE
-534 VLPHR
+534 VLPYR
-539 EDLGGL
+539 EDLGGSEL

-551 KMQERPMCVQHPL
+551 KMQERPWCVQHPL
-564 SDLRAVMDD
+564 ADLHAVVDD

-596 RAEAKGVLLREYVY
+596 RAEADGVLLRECVY
-610 DDEAARDALIAAI
+610 NDEAAREALIAAI
-623 AAHHGK
+623 ATHHGK

-635 DTTGT
+635 DTTGRE
-640 GGDYFGMARVVDA
+640 GDYFGMARVINA
-653 EEMLKAYA
+653 EAMLVAYA
-661 QLHPEKEMTLNVADD
+661 TQHPELDSKINVTDD
-676 ELSENNGCYHISGGV
+676 ELSGNNGCYHINGGV
-691 CVRLSEP
+691 CVRLSE
-698 SADAELLTIAQLTHR
+698 AADDAEPLTIAQLTHK
-713 VLAEENP
+713 VLTEENP